1 VRTLQSATRYIE
13 GMSMLEPTMTIA
25 GKPETGREAFPVLNP
40 ANGQVIGH
48 APECSADLL
57 DAAVTSAHQAAESW
71 RADPSARSSALLD
84 IAARLERS
92 LGEFAALITEE
103 QGKPLREAREELEA
117 AVGDLRYYAGLSL
130 PVDTVGDTDDL
141 IVQVLRRPMGPV
153 AAITP
158 WNFPVGTAMSK
169 LAPALA
175 AGCTVVLKPSPY
187 TPLSSLRL
195 GELIRDALP
204 PGVLNVV
211 SGNDALGAL
220 MTSHPLVRMISFTGS
235 VATGKKIAATAATD
249 LKRILLELG
258 GNDPA
263 IVLDDADVDAV
274 AEGLFANAFA
284 NCGQICV
291 AIKRVYAPK
300 SVYGRLVDALAD
312 RARAAQLGDGQ
323 ALGTDIGPLCNPAQR
338 DRINELVSEAV
349 GSGVVVAAG
358 GSTTGGSGYFYQPT
372 VLAGLNGDERIV
384 VEEQFGPAL
393 PVIQYSDIEQA
404 VAQANNSHYGLGASV
419 WTADPERGRALAPR
433 VESGTVWVNT
443 HQSGIP
449 GQPFGGLKWS
459 GIGVEGGPWG
469 MLAYTELQ
477 AIHTNRMDGTRPL

>member
-1 VRTLQSATRYIE
+1 
-13 GMSMLEPTMTIA
+13 MLDLTMTIA
-25 GKPETGREAFPVLNP
+25 AKPEGSKRTFPVLNP
-40 ANGQVIGH
+40 ANGEVVAY
-48 APECSADLL
+48 APECTPELL
-57 DAAVTSAHQAAESW
+57 NAAVMSANEAREPW
-71 RADPSARSSALLD
+71 LADPEARSSALLD
-84 IAARLERS
+84 IAAKVESNLEE
-92 LGEFAALITEE
+92 LAVLITKE
-103 QGKPLREAREELEA
+103 QGKPLHEARDELGG
-117 AVGDLRYYAGLSL
+117 AVGDLRYYAGLHM
-130 PVDTVGDTDDL
+130 PVDTVADTHDL
-141 IVQVLRRPMGPV
+141 VVQVLRRPMGAV

-158 WNFPVGTAMSK
+158 WNFPLGTAISK

-187 TPLSSLRL
+187 TPLSSLRF
-195 GELIRDALP
+195 GELVRDALP

-211 SGNDALGAL
+211 SGDDSLGSL

-235 VATGKKIAATAATD
+235 VATGKKIATAAAAD
-249 LKRILLELG
+249 LKRVLLELG

-274 AEGLFANAFA
+274 ADGVFANAFA

-291 AIKRVYAPK
+291 AIKRVYAPRAL
-300 SVYGRLVDALAD
+300 YGQLVDALTD
-312 RARAAQLGDGQ
+312 RALMARLGDGQ
-323 ALGTDIGPLCNPAQR
+323 APGTVIGPLSNLAQR
-338 DRINELVSEAV
+338 DRIEELVNDAL
-349 GSGVVVAAG
+349 GSGVRVATG
-358 GSTTGGSGYFYQPT
+358 GSVADGSGYFYEPT
-372 VLAGLNGDERIV
+372 VLAGLNGNERIV

-393 PVIQYSDIEQA
+393 PVVEYSDVEEAIA
-404 VAQANNSHYGLGASV
+404 HANNSHYGLGASV
-419 WTADPERGRALAPR
+419 WTSNPERGRTLAPQ

-477 AIHTNRMDGTRPL
+477 AIHTNRVGLS

>member
-1 VRTLQSATRYIE
+1 
-13 GMSMLEPTMTIA
+13 MLDPTMTIA
-25 GKPETGREAFPVLNP
+25 GKPEVCRETFPVLNP

-57 DAAVTSAHQAAESW
+57 DAAVASAHQAAESW
-71 RADPSARSSALLD
+71 RADPEARSSALLN
-84 IAARLERS
+84 IAARLELS
-92 LGEFAALITEE
+92 LEELAVLITEE
-103 QGKPLREAREELEA
+103 QGKPLREARDELDA
-117 AVGDLRYYAGLSL
+117 AVGDLRYYAGLRL
-130 PVDTVGDTDDL
+130 PVDTVSDTEEL

-187 TPLSSLRL
+187 TPLSSLRF
-195 GELIRDALP
+195 GELVRDALP

-235 VATGKKIAATAATD
+235 VATGKEIAATAAVD

-274 AEGLFANAFA
+274 ADDVFANAFA

-300 SVYGRLVDALAD
+300 AVYGRLVDALAD
-312 RARAAQLGDGQ
+312 RARAAQLGDGR
-323 ALGTDIGPLCNPAQR
+323 APGTDIGPLCNPAQR
-338 DRINELVSEAV
+338 ARVEELVADAL
-349 GSGVVVAAG
+349 GSGAKVAAG
-358 GSTTGGSGYFYQPT
+358 GSTTGGSGYFYEPT
-372 VLAGLNGDERIV
+372 VLAGLSGDEQIV

-404 VAQANNSHYGLGASV
+404 IAQANDSHYGLGASV
-419 WTADPERGRALAPR
+419 WTANPERGRALAPR

-477 AIHTNRMDGTRPL
+477 AIHTNRVAG

>member
-1 VRTLQSATRYIE
+1 
-13 GMSMLEPTMTIA
+13 MSMLDPTMTIA
-25 GKPETGREAFPVLNP
+25 GKPEVCKETFPVLNP

-48 APECSADLL
+48 APECTAELL
-57 DAAVTSAHQAAESW
+57 ETATASAHEAVESW
-71 RADPSARSSALLD
+71 RADPAARSSVLLD
-84 IAARLERS
+84 MAAVLERN
-92 LGEFAALITEE
+92 LEQFATLITEE
-103 QGKPLREAREELEA
+103 QGKPLREAKEELEA

-187 TPLSSLRL
+187 TPLSSLRF
-195 GELIRDALP
+195 GELVKDALP

-235 VATGKKIAATAATD
+235 VATGKKIAATAAVD

-274 AEGLFANAFA
+274 ADGVFANAFA

-291 AIKRVYAPK
+291 AIKRVYAPT

-323 ALGTDIGPLCNPAQR
+323 APGTDIGPLCNPAQR
-338 DRINELVSEAV
+338 ARIEELVADAV
-349 GSGVVVAAG
+349 GSGVKVAAG
-358 GSTTGGSGYFYQPT
+358 GSTSGGSGYFYEPT
-372 VLAGLNGDERIV
+372 VLAGLSGEERIV

-404 VAQANNSHYGLGASV
+404 IAQANNSHYGLGASV

-477 AIHTNRMDGTRPL
+477 AIHTNRVAG

>member
-1 VRTLQSATRYIE
+1 
-13 GMSMLEPTMTIA
+13 MLDPTMTIA
-25 GKPETGREAFPVLNP
+25 GKPEVCRETFPVLNP

-57 DAAVTSAHQAAESW
+57 DAAVASAHQAAESW
-71 RADPSARSSALLD
+71 RADPEARSSALLN
-84 IAARLERS
+84 IAAKLEPS
-92 LGEFAALITEE
+92 LEELAVLITEE
-103 QGKPLREAREELEA
+103 QGKPLREARDELDA
-117 AVGDLRYYAGLSL
+117 AVGDLRYYAGLRL
-130 PVDTVGDTDDL
+130 PVDTVSDTEEL

-187 TPLSSLRL
+187 TPLSSLRF
-195 GELIRDALP
+195 GELVRDALP

-235 VATGKKIAATAATD
+235 VATGKEIAATAAVD

-274 AEGLFANAFA
+274 ADDVFANAFA

-300 SVYGRLVDALAD
+300 AVYGRLVDALAD
-312 RARAAQLGDGQ
+312 RARAAQLGDGR
-323 ALGTDIGPLCNPAQR
+323 APGTDIGPLCNPAQR
-338 DRINELVSEAV
+338 ARVEELVADAL
-349 GSGVVVAAG
+349 GSGAKVAAG
-358 GSTTGGSGYFYQPT
+358 GSTTGGSGYFYEPT
-372 VLAGLNGDERIV
+372 VLAGLSGDEQIV

-404 VAQANNSHYGLGASV
+404 IAQANDSHYGLGASV
-419 WTADPERGRALAPR
+419 WTANPERGRALAPR

-477 AIHTNRMDGTRPL
+477 AIHTNRVAG

>member
-1 VRTLQSATRYIE
+1 
-13 GMSMLEPTMTIA
+13 MLDPTMTIA
-25 GKPETGREAFPVLNP
+25 GKPQLCKETFPVFNP
-40 ANGQVIGH
+40 ANGEVIGR
-48 APECSADLL
+48 APECTPDLL
-57 DAAVTSAHQAAESW
+57 DMAIASANEAAESW
-71 RADPSARSSALLD
+71 RADGAARSSTLLSVAAALEGN
-84 IAARLERS
+84 LE
-92 LGEFAALITEE
+92 EFAALITEE

-130 PVDTVGDTDDL
+130 PIDTVGDTDDL
-141 IVQVLRRPMGPV
+141 IVQVIRRPMGPI

-187 TPLSSLRL
+187 TPLSSLRF
-195 GELIRDALP
+195 GELVQEVLP

-235 VATGKKIAATAATD
+235 VATGKKIAATAAID

-263 IVLDDADVDAV
+263 IVLDDADVEAV
-274 AEGLFANAFA
+274 ADGLFANAFA

-291 AIKRVYAPK
+291 AIKRVYAPQA
-300 SVYGRLVDALAD
+300 VYGQLVDALAD
-312 RARAAQLGDGQ
+312 RARTAQLGDGQ
-323 ALGTDIGPLCNPAQR
+323 AAETDIGPLCNPAQR
-338 DRINELVSEAV
+338 DRIEELVADALE
-349 GSGVVVAAG
+349 SGVKVAAG
-358 GSTTGGSGYFYQPT
+358 GSATGGSGYFYEPT
-372 VLAGLNGDERIV
+372 VLAGLSGDERIV

-393 PVIQYSDIEQA
+393 PVIQYSDIDQA
-404 VAQANNSHYGLGASV
+404 IAQANNSRYGLGASV
-419 WTADPERGRALAPR
+419 WTVDPERGRALAPR
-433 VESGTVWVNT
+433 LESGTVWVNT

-477 AIHTNRMDGTRPL
+477 AIHTNRVAADASTP

>member
-1 VRTLQSATRYIE
+1 MPDL
-13 GMSMLEPTMTIA
+13 TMTIA
-25 GKPETGREAFPVLNP
+25 GKAEICRETFPVLNP
-40 ANGQVIGH
+40 ANGRVIGH
-48 APECSADLL
+48 APECTGDLL
-57 DAAVTSAHQAAESW
+57 DAAVASAHNAREPW
-71 RADPSARSSALLD
+71 LADPASRSSAILD
-84 IAARLERS
+84 VAARLES
-92 LGEFAALITEE
+92 NIDELAALITAE
-103 QGKPLREAREELEA
+103 QGKPLDEAKDELGG

-130 PVDTVGDTDDL
+130 PVDTVSDTDDL
-141 IVQVLRRPMGPV
+141 VVQVLRRPMGPV

-158 WNFPVGTAMSK
+158 WNFPLGTAMAK

-187 TPLSSLRL
+187 TPLSSLRF
-195 GELIRDALP
+195 GELVRDVLP
-204 PGVLNVV
+204 SGVLNVV
-211 SGNDALGAL
+211 SGNDALGSL

-249 LKRILLELG
+249 LKRVLLELG

-274 AEGLFANAFA
+274 ADGVFTNAFA

-300 SVYGRLVDALAD
+300 ALYGQLVDALAD

-323 ALGTDIGPLCNPAQR
+323 APGTDIGPLCNPAQR
-338 DRINELVSEAV
+338 DRIEELVTDAL
-349 GSGVVVAAG
+349 GSGVRVAAG
-358 GSTTGGSGYFYQPT
+358 GSVTEGAGYFYEPT
-372 VLAGLNGDERIV
+372 VLAGLKGDERIV

-393 PVIQYSDIEQA
+393 PVIQYSDIDQA
-404 VAQANNSHYGLGASV
+404 IAQANDSHYGLGASV
-419 WTADPERGRALAPR
+419 WTSDPERGRTLAPR

-469 MLAYTELQ
+469 MLAYAELQ
-477 AIHTNRMDGTRPL
+477 AIHTNRMDL

>member
-1 VRTLQSATRYIE
+1 V
-13 GMSMLEPTMTIA
+13 
-25 GKPETGREAFPVLNP
+25 
-40 ANGQVIGH
+40 
-48 APECSADLL
+48 
-57 DAAVTSAHQAAESW
+57 
-71 RADPSARSSALLD
+71 LLD
-84 IAARLERS
+84 IAARLES
-92 LGEFAALITEE
+92 NLDELAALITDE
-103 QGKPLREAREELEA
+103 QGKPLHEAKDELGG

-130 PVDTVGDTDDL
+130 PVDTISDADDL
-141 IVQVLRRPMGPV
+141 IVQVLRRPMGPI

-158 WNFPVGTAMSK
+158 WNFPLGTAMSK

-187 TPLSSLRL
+187 TPLSSLRF
-195 GELIRDALP
+195 GELVRDALP

-211 SGNDALGAL
+211 SGSDSLGSR
-220 MTSHPLVRMISFTGS
+220 MTGHPLVRMISFTGS
-235 VATGKKIAATAATD
+235 VATGKKIAATAAAD
-249 LKRILLELG
+249 IKRVLLELG

-274 AEGLFANAFA
+274 ADGVFENAFA

-300 SVYGRLVDALAD
+300 AIYGQLVDALAD
-312 RARAAQLGDGQ
+312 RARAARLGNGR
-323 ALGTDIGPLCNPAQR
+323 AAGTDIGPLCNPAQR
-338 DRINELVSEAV
+338 ERIKELVTDAI
-349 GSGVVVAAG
+349 GSGVSVAAG
-358 GSTTGGSGYFYQPT
+358 GSPTDSSGYFYQPT
-372 VLAGLNGDERIV
+372 VLAGLTGNERIV

-393 PVIQYSDIEQA
+393 PVIQYSDVEQA
-404 VAQANNSHYGLGASV
+404 IAQANDSHYGLGASL
-419 WTADPERGRALAPR
+419 WTADPERGRTLAPR

-477 AIHTNRMDGTRPL
+477 AIHTNRADL

>member
-1 VRTLQSATRYIE
+1 
-13 GMSMLEPTMTIA
+13 MLDLTMTIA
-25 GKPETGREAFPVLNP
+25 GKPEVCKETFPVLNP

-48 APECSADLL
+48 APECTSDLL
-57 DAAVTSAHQAAESW
+57 DAAVTNAHEAREPW
-71 RADPSARSSALLD
+71 LADPSARSSVLLD
-84 IAARLERS
+84 MAARLES
-92 LGEFAALITEE
+92 NLEEFAALITDE
-103 QGKPLREAREELEA
+103 QGKPLHEAKDELGG

-130 PVDTVGDTDDL
+130 PLDTVSDTDDL
-141 IVQVLRRPMGPV
+141 IVQVLRQPMGSV

-158 WNFPVGTAMSK
+158 WNFPLGTAMSK

-187 TPLSSLRL
+187 TPLSSLRF
-195 GELIRDALP
+195 GELVRDALP

-211 SGNDALGAL
+211 SGNDSLGSL

-235 VATGKKIAATAATD
+235 VATGKKIAATAAAD
-249 LKRILLELG
+249 LKRVLLELG

-274 AEGLFANAFA
+274 ADGVFANAFA

-300 SVYGRLVDALAD
+300 ALYGQLVDALAD
-312 RARAAQLGDGQ
+312 RARAARLGDGR
-323 ALGTDIGPLCNPAQR
+323 APGTDIGPLCNLAQR
-338 DRINELVSEAV
+338 DRIEELVTDAL
-349 GSGVVVAAG
+349 GSGVRVVAG
-358 GSTTGGSGYFYQPT
+358 GSLTDGSGYFYEPT
-372 VLAGLNGDERIV
+372 VLAGLKGDERIV
-384 VEEQFGPAL
+384 VEEQFGPVL
-393 PVIQYSDIEQA
+393 PVIQYSDVEQA
-404 VAQANNSHYGLGASV
+404 IAQANDSHYGLGASV
-419 WTADPERGRALAPR
+419 WTADPERGRTLAPR

-459 GIGVEGGPWG
+459 GIGVEGGSWG

-477 AIHTNRMDGTRPL
+477 AIHTNRMDQRTVSAQIGR

>member
-1 VRTLQSATRYIE
+1 MIDF
-13 GMSMLEPTMTIA
+13 TMTIA
-25 GKPETGREAFPVLNP
+25 GKPEACKETFPVLNP
-40 ANGQVIGH
+40 ANGQVLGY
-48 APECSADLL
+48 APECTADLL
-57 DAAVTSAHQAAESW
+57 DTAVASAHEAREAW
-71 RADPSARSSALLD
+71 RADPLARSSVLLD
-84 IAARLERS
+84 MAARLES
-92 LGEFAALITEE
+92 NLDELAALITDE
-103 QGKPLREAREELEA
+103 QGKPLHEAKDELGG

-130 PVDTVGDTDDL
+130 PVDTISDADEL
-141 IVQVLRRPMGPV
+141 IVQVLRRPMGPI

-158 WNFPVGTAMSK
+158 WNFPLGTAMSK

-187 TPLSSLRL
+187 TPLSSLRF

-211 SGNDALGAL
+211 SGNDSLGAL

-235 VATGKKIAATAATD
+235 VATGKKIAATAAAD
-249 LKRILLELG
+249 LKRVLLELG

-300 SVYGRLVDALAD
+300 AIYGQLVDALAD
-312 RARAAQLGDGQ
+312 RARAAQVGDGR
-323 ALGTDIGPLCNPAQR
+323 AAGTDIGPLCNPAQR
-338 DRINELVSEAV
+338 DRIKELVTDAL
-349 GSGVVVAAG
+349 GSGVSVAAG
-358 GSTTGGSGYFYQPT
+358 GSSTDGSGYFYEPT
-372 VLAGLNGDERIV
+372 VLAGLKGDERIV

-393 PVIQYSDIEQA
+393 PVIQYSDVEQA
-404 VAQANNSHYGLGASV
+404 IAQANDSHYGLGASV
-419 WTADPERGRALAPR
+419 WTADPERGRTLAPR

-477 AIHTNRMDGTRPL
+477 AIHTNRADL